1 MRSKR
6 RTTNRRTTK
15 RRTAR
20 RTTNRRTTRRTTNR
34 RTTNRKSIRKSQM
47 KQTPKFY
54 MITYEGN
61 MPFAKHTK
69 EILHKEYKIPKKNII
84 IVKGYAIDKQT
95 YTHTNVIYHGIRD
108 KLLPKMIQGNDDAYY
123 IEDDIRFTEN
133 PFDIPKKDIVW
144 SVYRNGSLESKKRV
158 ITGSQAIFFSKK
170 AQKLLKKHMDESR
183 PIQIDGYFS
192 KFSRQMKDNKKLT
205 FHQMKPKIGYEEDH
219 QSLISKD
226 KDWKKYKKP
235 N

>member
-1 MRSKR
+1 MSLLIGVQSFPEDHSLEEDQSL
-6 RTTNRRTTK
+6 
-15 RRTAR
+15 AE
-20 RTTNRRTTRRTTNR
+20 
-34 RTTNRKSIRKSQM
+34 IA
-47 KQTPKFY
+47 
-54 MITYEGN
+54 IGN
-61 MPFAKHTK
+61 
-69 EILHKEYKIPKKNII
+69 KKNII

-108 KLLPKMIQGNDDAYY
+108 KLLPKMLQGGEDAYY

-226 KDWKKYKKP
+226 KDWKRYKKP

>member
-6 RTTNRRTTK
+6 RTTNQRTTKRSRQRTTPRRTTK
-15 RRTAR
+15 RS
-20 RTTNRRTTRRTTNR
+20 TRRTTNR
-34 RTTNRKSIRKSQM
+34 RSPIKTRIKN
-47 KQTPKFY
+47 TPKFY

-61 MPFAKHTK
+61 MPFAKQTK
-69 EILHKEYKIPKKNII
+69 ETLHKEYKIPKKNII

-108 KLLPKMIQGNDDAYY
+108 KLLPKMLQGGEGAYY

-226 KDWKKYKKP
+226 KDWKRYKKP

>member
-1 MRSKR
+1 M
-6 RTTNRRTTK
+6 
-15 RRTAR
+15 
-20 RTTNRRTTRRTTNR
+20 
-34 RTTNRKSIRKSQM
+34 
-47 KQTPKFY
+47 
-54 MITYEGN
+54 
-61 MPFAKHTK
+61 
-69 EILHKEYKIPKKNII
+69 L
-84 IVKGYAIDKQT
+84 
-95 YTHTNVIYHGIRD
+95 
-108 KLLPKMIQGNDDAYY
+108 QGGEDAYY

-192 KFSRQMKDNKKLT
+192 KFSRQMKDNKKIT

-226 KDWKKYKKP
+226 KDWKRYKKP

>member
-15 RRTAR
+15 RS
-20 RTTNRRTTRRTTNR
+20 TRRTAKRRITNR
-34 RTTNRKSIRKSQM
+34 ITTKRRSIRKSQI

-69 EILHKEYKIPKKNII
+69 ETLHKEYKIPKKNII

-108 KLLPKMIQGNDDAYY
+108 KLLPKMIQGNEDAYY

-226 KDWKKYKKP
+226 KDWKRYKKP

>member
-1 MRSKR
+1 MFF
-6 RTTNRRTTK
+6 
-15 RRTAR
+15 
-20 RTTNRRTTRRTTNR
+20 
-34 RTTNRKSIRKSQM
+34 IV
-47 KQTPKFY
+47 KFY
-54 MITYEGN
+54 TVRTIR
-61 MPFAKHTK
+61 PSSKH
-69 EILHKEYKIPKKNII
+69 LFF
-84 IVKGYAIDKQT
+84 Q
-95 YTHTNVIYHGIRD
+95 
-108 KLLPKMIQGNDDAYY
+108 
-123 IEDDIRFTEN
+123 RF
-133 PFDIPKKDIVW
+133 W
-144 SVYRNGSLESKKRV
+144 SVYRNGSLENKKRV

-170 AQKLLKKHMDESR
+170 AQKSLQKHMDESK